1 VLAYYYKNIRISSP
15 NQKEG
20 VLSKYTNDI
29 NDFVKEQKILMGHLK
44 NFKQYI
50 GQIVPMKE
58 SELRYY
64 KQFAEFLQKYE
75 NNQEKTNVALGNH

>member
-1 VLAYYYKNIRISSP
+1 LAFYYKNIRISSP

-20 VLSKYTNDI
+20 VLNKYNQDI

-58 SELRYY
+58 AELKYY
-64 KQFAEFLQKYE
+64 KQFAEFL
-75 NNQEKTNVALGNH
+75 